1 MLKKKK
7 ERKKRGKEKEKPKKE
22 KGRKKKRNLMKGT
35 LRYTHM
41 VLFFLI
47 LLEETITRGQLVLG
61 IQPTLTIPGNQIRS
75 FYFMLILRKAKEV
88 D

>member
-1 MLKKKK
+1 
-7 ERKKRGKEKEKPKKE
+7 
-22 KGRKKKRNLMKGT
+22 MKGT

-47 LLEETITRGQLVLG
+47 LLEETITREQLVLG